1 MNSTRASS
9 AALAGLA
16 LVASATLA
24 GCSTQ
29 GASGSTDESDGVRVL
44 ASFYPLQYVT
54 EQIGGDLVTVDN
66 LTPPAA
72 EPHDLELS
80 PAQVREIGTADLVV
94 YLSGF
99 QNAVDEGVE
108 ARAPEH
114 VIDAADAAGLVEHAE
129 ETEEEHAE
137 HAGETEEEH
146 AEHADEHADEH
157 DHGATDPHFWL
168 DPSKLATVG
177 QAVADELAAVDPEHA
192 DEYAAGAQRL
202 GQQLDELD
210 QEFAD
215 GLAACQGATLVTSH
229 AAFGYLADRYSLEQV
244 GISELDPEVEPSPA
258 RLREIGD
265 IVEQRGVRTLYSET
279 LVSPKVTETLA
290 DDLGVK
296 TAVLDPLEGLSE
308 DATAAGDDYVSVMR
322 ANLAE
327 LEEGLVC
334 E

>member
-1 MNSTRASS
+1 MIKTRATG

-16 LVASATLA
+16 LVATATLA

-29 GASGSTDESDGVRVL
+29 GAASSSDESDGVTVL
-44 ASFYPLQYVT
+44 ASFYPLQYVAQ
-54 EQIGGDLVTVDN
+54 QIGGNLVTVDN

-114 VIDAADAAGLVEHAE
+114 VVDAAGAAGLVEHAE
-129 ETEEEHAE
+129 ETEEEHA
-137 HAGETEEEH
+137 GETEEEH
-146 AEHADEHADEH
+146 AEHAEEGDEH

-215 GLAACQGATLVTSH
+215 GLATCQGATLVTSH
-229 AAFGYLADRYSLEQV
+229 AAFGYLADRYALEQV

-265 IVEQRGVRTLYSET
+265 IVEERGIKTLYSET

-290 DDLGVK
+290 ADLGVN

-308 DATAAGDDYVSVMR
+308 DATAAGDDYVSVMQ
-322 ANLAE
+322 ANLAA

>member
-1 MNSTRASS
+1 MTSTRATGAALTSLVLVGT
-9 AALAGLA
+9 AALAGC
-16 LVASATLA
+16 SAQGQGGAA
-24 GCSTQ
+24 G
-29 GASGSTDESDGVRVL
+29 GSDGVVVL
-44 ASFYPLQYVT
+44 ASFYPLQYVAQ
-54 EQIGGDLVTVDN
+54 QIGGDLVTVDN

-99 QNAVDEGVE
+99 QTAVDEGVE
-108 ARAPEH
+108 SRAPEH
-114 VIDAADAAGLVEHAE
+114 VVDAADAAGLVEHAE

-137 HAGETEEEH
+137 HAEEG
-146 AEHADEHADEH
+146 DDH
-157 DHGATDPHFWL
+157 DHGSTDPHFWL
-168 DPSKLATVG
+168 DPSRLAAVG

-192 DEYAAGAQRL
+192 DEYAAGALQLGQRL
-202 GQQLDELD
+202 DDLD
-210 QEFAD
+210 QELAD

-229 AAFGYLADRYSLEQV
+229 AAFGYLADRYALEQV
-244 GISELDPEVEPSPA
+244 GISQLDPEAEPSPA

-265 IVEQRGVRTLYSET
+265 VVKENGVTTLYSET

-290 DDLGVK
+290 SDLGVK

-322 ANLAE
+322 SNLAA

>member
-1 MNSTRASS
+1 MTSTRATGAALTSLVLAGT
-9 AALAGLA
+9 AALAGC
-16 LVASATLA
+16 SAQDQGGAA
-24 GCSTQ
+24 G
-29 GASGSTDESDGVRVL
+29 GSDGVVVL
-44 ASFYPLQYVT
+44 ASFYPLQYVAQ
-54 EQIGGDLVTVDN
+54 QIGGDLVTVDN

-99 QNAVDEGVE
+99 QTAVDEGVE
-108 ARAPEH
+108 SRAPEH
-114 VIDAADAAGLVEHAE
+114 VVDAADAAGLVEHAE

-137 HAGETEEEH
+137 HA
-146 AEHADEHADEH
+146 AEGDDH

-168 DPSKLATVG
+168 DPSRLAAVG

-192 DEYAAGAQRL
+192 DEYAAGALQLGQRL
-202 GQQLDELD
+202 DDLD
-210 QEFAD
+210 QEMAD

-229 AAFGYLADRYSLEQV
+229 AAFGYLADRYALEQV
-244 GISELDPEVEPSPA
+244 GISQLDPEAEPSPA

-265 IVEQRGVRTLYSET
+265 VVKENGVTTLYSET

-290 DDLGVK
+290 SDLGVE

-308 DATAAGDDYVSVMR
+308 DATAAGDDYVSVMQ
-322 ANLAE
+322 ANLKA

>member
-1 MNSTRASS
+1 MIKTRATG

-16 LVASATLA
+16 LVATATLA

-29 GASGSTDESDGVRVL
+29 SAGGSSDESDGVTVL
-44 ASFYPLQYVT
+44 ASFYPLQYVAQ
-54 EQIGGDLVTVDN
+54 QIGGDLVTVDN

-80 PAQVREIGTADLVV
+80 PAQVREVGTADLVV

-99 QNAVDEGVE
+99 QNAVDEAIE

-114 VIDAADAAGLVEHAE
+114 VVDAADAAGLVEHAE
-129 ETEEEHAE
+129 EAEEE

-146 AEHADEHADEH
+146 AEHAEEGDEHG
-157 DHGATDPHFWL
+157 HGATDPHFWL
-168 DPSKLATVG
+168 DPSRLAAVG
-177 QAVADELAAVDPEHA
+177 KVVADELAAADPEHA

-229 AAFGYLADRYSLEQV
+229 AAFGYLADRYALEQV

-265 IVEQRGVRTLYSET
+265 IVEERGIKTLYSET

-290 DDLGVK
+290 SDLGVN

-308 DATAAGDDYVSVMR
+308 EATAAGDDYVTVMQ
-322 ANLAE
+322 ANLAA

>member
-1 MNSTRASS
+1 MTSTRAAG
-9 AALAGLA
+9 AALTSLA
-16 LVASATLA
+16 LVGAATLA
-24 GCSTQ
+24 GCSAQ
-29 GASGSTDESDGVRVL
+29 GTDGGSDGVTVL
-44 ASFYPLQYVT
+44 ASFYPLQYVAQ
-54 EQIGGDLVTVDN
+54 QIGGDLVTVDN

-99 QNAVDEGVE
+99 QHAVDEGVE

-114 VIDAADAAGLVEHAE
+114 VVDAAGAAGLTEHAE
-129 ETEEEHAE
+129 ESEESEEEHAE
-137 HAGETEEEH
+137 HAGE
-146 AEHADEHADEH
+146 HADD
-157 DHGATDPHFWL
+157 ATDPHFWL
-168 DPSKLATVG
+168 DPSRLAAVG

-202 GQQLDELD
+202 GRQLDDLD

-229 AAFGYLADRYSLEQV
+229 AAFGYLADRYALEQV
-244 GISELDPEVEPSPA
+244 GITELDPEVEPSPA

-265 IVEQRGVRTLYSET
+265 VVEAQGVTTLFSET

-290 DDLGVK
+290 SDLGVR

-308 DATAAGDDYVSVMR
+308 DAVAAGDDYLSVMR
-322 ANLAE
+322 ANLAQ

-334 E
+334 A

>member
-1 MNSTRASS
+1 MTSTRATGAALTSLVLAGT
-9 AALAGLA
+9 AALAGC
-16 LVASATLA
+16 SAQGPGGAA
-24 GCSTQ
+24 G
-29 GASGSTDESDGVRVL
+29 GSDGVVVL
-44 ASFYPLQYVT
+44 ASFYPLQYVAQ
-54 EQIGGDLVTVDN
+54 QIGGDLVTVDN

-99 QNAVDEGVE
+99 QAAVDEGVE
-108 ARAPEH
+108 SRAPEH
-114 VIDAADAAGLVEHAE
+114 VVDAADAAGLVEHAE

-137 HAGETEEEH
+137 HA
-146 AEHADEHADEH
+146 DEGD
-157 DHGATDPHFWL
+157 DHGSTDPHFWL
-168 DPSKLATVG
+168 DPSRLAAVG

-192 DEYAAGAQRL
+192 DEYAAGALQLGQRL
-202 GQQLDELD
+202 DDLD
-210 QEFAD
+210 QEMAD

-229 AAFGYLADRYSLEQV
+229 AAFGYLADRYALEQV
-244 GISELDPEVEPSPA
+244 GISELDPEAEPSPA

-265 IVEQRGVRTLYSET
+265 VVRENGVTTLYSET

-290 DDLGVK
+290 GDLGVS

-322 ANLAE
+322 SNLAA

>member
-1 MNSTRASS
+1 MTSTRTSG

-29 GASGSTDESDGVRVL
+29 GASGSADESDGVTVL
-44 ASFYPLQYVT
+44 ASFYPLQYVVQ
-54 EQIGGDLVTVDN
+54 QIGGDLVTVDN

-129 ETEEEHAE
+129 EQHEEE

-146 AEHADEHADEH
+146 AEHADEH

-168 DPSKLATVG
+168 DPSRLAAVG
-177 QAVADELAAVDPEHA
+177 QAVADELAAMDPEHA
-192 DEYAAGAQRL
+192 DEYATGAQRL

-229 AAFGYLADRYSLEQV
+229 AAFGYLADRYALEQV

-265 IVEQRGVRTLYSET
+265 VVEEQGVKTLYSET

-290 DDLGVK
+290 SDLGVE
-296 TAVLDPLEGLSE
+296 TAVLDPLEGLSDE
-308 DATAAGDDYVSVMR
+308 ATAAGDDYVSVMR